1 MTVILGL
8 LGGVGLLLLASPLLW
23 PRGEPREE
31 APSRRGSFLRDRLA
45 SAGLVQ
51 VTPAVFVLVSVLVGI
66 AGGSVAFAVTTLPAL
81 ALLVTAFSA
90 LVPNGVVG
98 WRIRSRRRVNRLAW
112 PDVVDHLVGATRA
125 GLGLPEALAA
135 LAESGP
141 TQFRSHFRDFARD
154 YESTGL
160 FGVALDDLKARLAD
174 PVADRIL
181 ETLRMARE
189 VGGTE
194 LPGVLRSLS
203 ALLRQEQALRA
214 EVEARQSW
222 IVNAARIGVAAPWI
236 VLIML
241 STRPE
246 AASAYQS
253 ASGLALLGI
262 GVVVT
267 LVAYRIMIRI
277 GRLPEARRWSG

>member
-1 MTVILGL
+1 MTVVLGL
-8 LGGVGLLLLASPLLW
+8 LGGVGLVLVASPLLW
-23 PRGEPREE
+23 PRTEHAERT
-31 APSRRGSFLRDRLA
+31 ASRRASRPRDRLA
-45 SAGLVQ
+45 AAGLAST
-51 VTPAVFVLVSVLVGI
+51 TPAVFVLVSVLLGL
-66 AGGSVAFAVTTLPAL
+66 AAAAVAYALTGLPAL
-81 ALLVTAFSA
+81 AAIVGAFATLL
-90 LVPNGVVG
+90 PNAVVG
-98 WRIRSRRRVNRLAW
+98 WRIRSRRQANRLAW

-125 GLGLPEALAA
+125 GLGLPESLAA

-141 TQFRSHFRDFARD
+141 AQFRGDFRAFARD

-194 LPGVLRSLS
+194 LPSVLRSLS

-236 VLIML
+236 VLVLL

-246 AASAYQS
+246 AAAAYQS
-253 ASGLALLGI
+253 PSGLLLLGI

-277 GRLPEARRWSG
+277 GRLPEPRRWGG

>member
-1 MTVILGL
+1 MTIALGL
-8 LGGVGLLLLASPLLW
+8 LGGVGLLLLISPLLW
-23 PRGEPREE
+23 PKSD
-31 APSRRGSFLRDRLA
+31 APAAQGASRRSLLPDRLA
-45 SAGLVQ
+45 AAGLGQ
-51 VTPAVFVLVSVLVGI
+51 TTATVFLLVSALLGLAAGVVAYALTGMTALAGIVG
-66 AGGSVAFAVTTLPAL
+66 AFATLL
-81 ALLVTAFSA
+81 
-90 LVPNGVVG
+90 PNAGIG
-98 WRIRSRRRVNRLAW
+98 WRIRSRRQANRLAW

-125 GLGLPEALAA
+125 GLGLPESLAA

-141 TQFRSHFRDFARD
+141 AQFRGNFRDFARD

-160 FGVALDDLKARLAD
+160 FGVALDDLKTRLAD

-194 LPGVLRSLS
+194 LPNVLRSLS

-236 VLIML
+236 VLMLL

-246 AASAYQS
+246 AAPAYQS
-253 ASGLALLGI
+253 PSGLLLLGV
-262 GVVVT
+262 GVAVT

-277 GRLPEARRWSG
+277 GRLPEPRRWGG

>member
-1 MTVILGL
+1 MTVALGL
-8 LGGVGLLLLASPLLW
+8 VGGVGLLFLASPLLW
-23 PRGEPREE
+23 PR
-31 APSRRGSFLRDRLA
+31 SRRPQPSATRRTSRLNDRLA
-45 SAGLVQ
+45 AAGLGAT
-51 VTPAVFVLVSVLVGI
+51 TPVVFLLVSALLG
-66 AGGSVAFAVTTLPAL
+66 AAAAAVAFALTGLPAL
-81 ALLVTAFSA
+81 GAIVGAFAILL
-90 LVPNGVVG
+90 PNAVLG
-98 WRIRSRRRVNRLAW
+98 WRIRSRRQANRLAW

-125 GLGLPEALAA
+125 GLGLPESLAA

-141 TQFRSHFRDFARD
+141 AQFRGHFRDFARD

-194 LPGVLRSLS
+194 LPNVLRSLS
-203 ALLRQEQALRA
+203 ALLRQEQALRS

-236 VLIML
+236 VLVLL

-246 AASAYQS
+246 AAGAYQS
-253 ASGLALLGI
+253 PSGLLLLGV

-267 LVAYRIMIRI
+267 LVAYRVMIRI
-277 GRLPEARRWSG
+277 GRLPEPRRWGG

>member
-1 MTVILGL
+1 VGVL
-8 LGGVGLLLLASPLLW
+8 LIVSPLLW
-23 PRGEPREE
+23 PRGNRRPVERPPR
-31 APSRRGSFLRDRLA
+31 PSPLRDRLA
-45 SAGLVQ
+45 AAGLGQ
-51 VTPAVFVLVSVLVGI
+51 TTPGVLVLVSALLGV
-66 AGGSVAFAVTTLPAL
+66 AGGVVAYALTGLAALAGIVGAFA
-81 ALLVTAFSA
+81 ALL
-90 LVPNGVVG
+90 PNAVLG
-98 WRIRSRRRVNRLAW
+98 WRIRSRRQANRLAW

-125 GLGLPEALAA
+125 GLGLPESLAA

-141 TQFRSHFRDFARD
+141 AQFRGSFRDFARD

-160 FGVALDDLKARLAD
+160 FGVALDDLKTRLAD

-181 ETLRMARE
+181 ETLRMARD

-194 LPGVLRSLS
+194 LPSVLRSLS

-236 VLIML
+236 VLVLL

-246 AASAYQS
+246 AAAAYS
-253 ASGLALLGI
+253 SPGGLVLLGI

-267 LVAYRIMIRI
+267 LAAYRIMIRI
-277 GRLPEARRWSG
+277 GRLPEPRRWGG

>member
-1 MTVILGL
+1 MTVALGL
-8 LGGVGLLLLASPLLW
+8 LAGAGLLLLASPLLW
-23 PRGEPREE
+23 PRREPRE
-31 APSRRGSFLRDRLA
+31 ASAVRRNSRLRSRLA
-45 SAGLVQ
+45 QAGLGST
-51 VTPAVFVLVSVLVGI
+51 TPAVFLLVSALLGVA
-66 AGGSVAFAVTTLPAL
+66 AGAVAFAVGALPAL
-81 ALLVTAFSA
+81 ALLIAVLAT
-90 LVPNGVVG
+90 LLPNIVVG
-98 WRIRSRRRVNRLAW
+98 WRIRTRQQAGRLAW

-125 GLGLPEALAA
+125 GLGLPESLAA

-141 TQFRSHFRDFARD
+141 PQFRGHFRDFARD

-160 FGVALDDLKARLAD
+160 FSVALDDLKARLAD

-194 LPGVLRSLS
+194 LPSVLRSLS

-236 VLIML
+236 VLALL

-246 AASAYQS
+246 AAAAYQS
-253 ASGLALLGI
+253 PSGLVLLAV
-262 GVVVT
+262 GVGVT

-277 GRLPEARRWSG
+277 GRLPEARRWGG

>member
-1 MTVILGL
+1 MTAALGM

-23 PRGEPREE
+23 PRGERTGRPE
-31 APSRRGSFLRDRLA
+31 RRPLRLRTRLA
-45 SAGLVQ
+45 QAGFASASTAGFVILSAICGILAGALVLGMTAMPGLALIV
-51 VTPAVFVLVSVLVGI
+51 AVF
-66 AGGSVAFAVTTLPAL
+66 
-81 ALLVTAFSA
+81 ALLLPHAA
-90 LVPNGVVG
+90 IG
-98 WRIRSRRRVNRLAW
+98 WRIRGRQRRNRLAW
-112 PDVVDHLVGATRA
+112 PDAVDHLVGATRA
-125 GLGLPEALAA
+125 GLGLPESLAA

-141 TQFRSHFRDFARD
+141 AQFRDEFREFARE

-160 FGVALDDLKARLAD
+160 FSVALDDLKARLAD

-194 LPGVLRSLS
+194 LPGVLRALS
-203 ALLRQEQALRA
+203 ALLRQEQALRS

-222 IVNAARIGVAAPWI
+222 IVNAARIGVAAPWV
-236 VLIML
+236 VLLLL

-246 AASAYQS
+246 AAAAYQS
-253 ASGLALLGI
+253 PDGLVLLAT

-267 LVAYRIMIRI
+267 LVAYRIMVRI
-277 GRLPEARRWSG
+277 GRLPEPRRWGG

>member
-1 MTVILGL
+1 MTLALGVL
-8 LGGVGLLLLASPLLW
+8 AGVGLLLIASPLLW
-23 PRGEPREE
+23 PAEE
-31 APSRRGSFLRDRLA
+31 RTEGAKPARRSGLRDRIA
-45 SAGLVQ
+45 AAGLGQ
-51 VTPAVFVLVSVLVGI
+51 TTPSVFLLVSALVGLG
-66 AGGSVAFAVTTLPAL
+66 AAVVALALTGLPAL
-81 ALLVTAFSA
+81 AAIVGAFA
-90 LVPNGVVG
+90 AFVPNAGVG
-98 WRIRSRRRVNRLAW
+98 WRIRNRRQANRLAW

-125 GLGLPEALAA
+125 GLGLPESLAA

-141 TQFRSHFRDFARD
+141 AQFRAEFRHFARH

-160 FGVALDDLKARLAD
+160 FGVALDELKTRLAD

-194 LPGVLRSLS
+194 LPAVLRSLS

-236 VLIML
+236 VLVLL

-246 AASAYQS
+246 AATAYQS
-253 ASGLALLGI
+253 PGGLLLLGI

-277 GRLPEARRWSG
+277 GRLPEPRRWGM

>member
-1 MTVILGL
+1 MTVALGL
-8 LGGVGLLLLASPLLW
+8 LGGVGLVLMASPLLW
-23 PRGEPREE
+23 PR
-31 APSRRGSFLRDRLA
+31 SRREQPSSSRRKSRLRNRLA
-45 SAGLVQ
+45 AAGLLST
-51 VTPAVFVLVSVLVGI
+51 TPAVFLLVSALLGMAAAAVAI
-66 AGGSVAFAVTTLPAL
+66 ALTGLPAL
-81 ALLVTAFSA
+81 AAIVGAFAALL
-90 LVPNGVVG
+90 PNAVVG
-98 WRIRSRRRVNRLAW
+98 WRIRSRRQANRLAW

-125 GLGLPEALAA
+125 GLGLPESLAA

-141 TQFRSHFRDFARD
+141 AQFRDHFRDFARD

-160 FGVALDDLKARLAD
+160 FGVAVDDLKARLAD

-194 LPGVLRSLS
+194 LPNVLRSLS
-203 ALLRQEQALRA
+203 ALLRQEQALRS

-236 VLIML
+236 VLLLL

-246 AASAYQS
+246 AAAAYQS
-253 ASGLALLGI
+253 PSGLLLLAI

-267 LVAYRIMIRI
+267 LVAYRTMIRI
-277 GRLPEARRWSG
+277 GRLPEPRRWGG